1 MALTDEE
8 QDQRRRAVRD
18 LFPTTP
24 FIKLLGMIVERF
36 EPDDVMMRLPFNPE
50 LTNDGSVYHGGVVAS
65 ALDTAG
71 ALAAWSNHDFDKGA
85 RASTV
90 DMTIQ
95 YLGAAKKSDL
105 LVHAHAIKRGRELIF
120 TDITASDE
128 EGTIVARALQTY
140 RIV

>member
-8 QDQRRRAVRD
+8 QERRRAAVRD
-18 LFPTTP
+18 LFPMTP
-24 FIKLLGMIVERF
+24 FINFLGMVVEQF
-36 EPDDVMMRLPFNPE
+36 EPDDVVMRLPFRAD
-50 LTNDGSVYHGGVVAS
+50 LTNDGAVYHGGVVAS

-90 DMTIQ
+90 DMSIQ
-95 YLGAAKKSDL
+95 FLGAAKSSDL
-105 LVHAHAIKRGRELIF
+105 LVHGHAGKRGRELIF
-120 TDITASDE
+120 TEISATDAD
-128 EGTIVARALQTY
+128 GNLVARALQTY